1 MEVFLFPLVNVTLFP
16 KTTKPLNIFEPRY
29 IEMVYK
35 SMEMLT
41 PIAIGFI
48 EDPAQVSR
56 VVPGNRVNFVREI
69 CGYGQPQIVE
79 RRDNGTLL
87 IFVTGQGKVRVG
99 PVIDRSLPFLVCE
112 AEKVEE
118 ELTLSDRSARRLD
131 TLHQV
136 LTRWIQSHIPEPR
149 QREIFTRNLK
159 GPEEIIG
166 AVAAYLVKDYDM
178 QQLLLEMPDLEQKVE
193 MLFRLFESN
202 EFSI

>member
-29 IEMVYK
+29 IEMIYK
-35 SMEMLT
+35 SMETLT

-56 VVPGNRVNFVREI
+56 VVPGNRVSFVREV
-69 CGYGQPQIVE
+69 CGYGQPQVVE

-87 IFVTGQGKVRVG
+87 IFVTGQGKVRLG
-99 PVIDRSLPFLVCE
+99 PVVDKPLPFLVCE

-118 ELTLSDRSARRLD
+118 NIALSEKSSQRLETLQ
-131 TLHQV
+131 QV
-136 LTRWIQSHIPEPR
+136 LSRWIQSHVPDPR
-149 QREIFTRNLK
+149 QREIFSRNLK
-159 GPEEIIG
+159 GPEEIVG
-166 AVAAYLVKDYDM
+166 AAGAYLVKDYDM
-178 QQLLLEMPDLEQKVE
+178 QQLLLEMPDLDLKVD

-202 EFSI
+202 EFAV